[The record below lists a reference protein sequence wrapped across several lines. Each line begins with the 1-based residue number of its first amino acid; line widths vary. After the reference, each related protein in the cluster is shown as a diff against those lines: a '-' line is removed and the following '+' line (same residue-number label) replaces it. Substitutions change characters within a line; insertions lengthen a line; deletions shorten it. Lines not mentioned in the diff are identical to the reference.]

1 MARVAGFA
9 FWALMH
15 TAFASRMTQSIPPG
29 PRRGC
34 MAARNAMPGV
44 IRKIC
49 LWCQGGSPKFVRE
62 CEHVLCPL
70 HSCRMIEEGEDAALQ
85 ECIASFCLTCAGSP
99 EAVAD
104 CSADVPIGAQP
115 PCPAHPFRMSEAAP
129 PTQQV
134 RSLPGLCPGPGQVE
148 TSCAQA
154 AGCSLPCSVDDS
166 SATSAVSNRPRHES
180 FAVIYPG
187 RAPEALDI

>member
-1 MARVAGFA
+1 
-9 FWALMH
+9 
-15 TAFASRMTQSIPPG
+15 
-29 PRRGC
+29 
-34 MAARNAMPGV
+34 MAARNLMPGV

-70 HSCRMIEEGEDAALQ
+70 HPCRLIEEGEDAALK
-85 ECIASFCLTCAGSP
+85 ECIVSFCLACAGSP

-115 PCPAHPFRMSEAAP
+115 PCPAHPFRMPDAGSPA
-129 PTQQV
+129 QHV
-134 RSLPGLCPGPGQVE
+134 RRLPGLCAERGRVE
-148 TSCAQA
+148 ELCPQEDRRL
-154 AGCSLPCSVDDS
+154 LPCPASES
-166 SATSAVSNRPRHES
+166 SSPGAVPNRSPHEGL
-180 FAVIYPG
+180 AAIYPG

>member
-1 MARVAGFA
+1 
-9 FWALMH
+9 
-15 TAFASRMTQSIPPG
+15 
-29 PRRGC
+29 
-34 MAARNAMPGV
+34 MAARNLMPGV

-70 HSCRMIEEGEDAALQ
+70 HSCRLIEEGEEAALK
-85 ECIASFCLTCAGSP
+85 ECIVSFCMACAGSP

-115 PCPAHPFRMSEAAP
+115 PCPAHPFRMPEATP
-129 PTQQV
+129 PSQQV
-134 RSLPGLCPGPGQVE
+134 RHLPGLCTQ
-148 TSCAQA
+148 CAQEEEV
-154 AGCSLPCSVDDS
+154 CEQETTPHLPSPAS
-166 SATSAVSNRPRHES
+166 EPSRTSDVSNRPLHEGL
-180 FAVIYPG
+180 AAIYPG

>member
-1 MARVAGFA
+1 MTSVAGFA

-15 TAFASRMTQSIPPG
+15 TAFASRIRQFVPPG

-49 LWCQGGSPKFVRE
+49 LLCQGGSPTFVRE

-70 HSCRMIEEGEDAALQ
+70 HSCRLIEECEDAALRG
-85 ECIASFCLTCAGSP
+85 CIASFCLACAGSP
-99 EAVAD
+99 EAVVD

-115 PCPAHPFRMSEAAP
+115 PCPAHPFRMSEAGSP
-129 PTQQV
+129 VQQV
-134 RSLPGLCPGPGQVE
+134 RSLPGLCPERGQGDG
-148 TSCAQA
+148 SCSQE
-154 AGCSLPCSVDDS
+154 SDRPLPCPIDES
-166 SATSAVSNRPRHES
+166 SGHCAVSSRPRHDPLMYS
-180 FAVIYPG
+180 G